1 LTTPYLF
8 ERPIAELILRPIF
21 LTRFRITVVVS
32 FRYSIIGTQS
42 YRNTLS
48 RGISTVITLR
58 DCHLQLTIAY
68 HRGTCVCRD
77 SGPWLRGGPQSSDTT
92 QKAPGGCYIESLL
105 RGCIGRHRGC
115 AYVEIA
121 NLLPLLNIA
130 GYTRGG
136 ASRSTVD
143 TSSIC
148 ANGSPTVAT
157 PKTHTFGCRWWTL
170 VIVAAIEVPSGRD
183 RVDKYGP
190 VERSSKFWTSRLSCG
205 RQPALQHNSEGQIDP
220 GIGLSTAG
228 EPLSDPQPTHR
239 GRCQHPNASLP
250 APHVRSTANTS
261 STTPCQSEWS
271 NPQPTHR
278 CRCQHPNAPLPAP
291 RVRSTAN
298 TSLTTPCQS
307 E

>member
-1 LTTPYLF
+1 MTTPYLF
-8 ERPIAELILRPIF
+8 ERPIAELILRSIF

-42 YRNTLS
+42 YRNMLS
-48 RGISTVITLR
+48 RCISTVITLR

-92 QKAPGGCYIESLL
+92 QKAPSGCYIESLL

-157 PKTHTFGCRWWTL
+157 PKNTHFRLPLVDTSDCRSDRSAIRQRPCRQIRTCGTEFEILDVTFILRET
-170 VIVAAIEVPSGRD
+170 
-183 RVDKYGP
+183 
-190 VERSSKFWTSRLSCG
+190 TS
-205 RQPALQHNSEGQIDP
+205 
-220 GIGLSTAG
+220 
-228 EPLSDPQPTHR
+228 
-239 GRCQHPNASLP
+239 
-250 APHVRSTANTS
+250 TS
-261 STTPCQSEWS
+261 
-271 NPQPTHR
+271 
-278 CRCQHPNAPLPAP
+278 A
-291 RVRSTAN
+291 
-298 TSLTTPCQS
+298 
-307 E
+307 